1 MFHVFGKVTNVA
13 PSIVKVGHFTLD
25 LAKYRKSN
33 VRLFEGFWLRII
45 DIDFQKT
52 NLEKKSSVD
61 KRKEI

>member
-13 PSIVKVGHFTLD
+13 PSIVKVGQFTLD

-52 NLEKKSSVD
+52 NLEIKSSVN

>member
-13 PSIVKVGHFTLD
+13 PSIVKVGQFTLD

-33 VRLFEGFWLRII
+33 VHLFEGFWLLII